1 MELIGGWRLKGE
13 GTYFKEK
20 LNENTHFMET
30 RVQSNGHENASCE
43 SLRDSIVENM
53 MKWKWLKIA
62 FFLPSLGLVKL
73 CMHLLF
79 LAFEF
84 KSGISF

>member
-1 MELIGGWRLKGE
+1 MTWKRDYHISSNKHPTGHFFDFQALRCGAYWRVALKRVAL
-13 GTYFKEK
+13 TYFKEK

-53 MKWKWLKIA
+53 MK
-62 FFLPSLGLVKL
+62 
-73 CMHLLF
+73 
-79 LAFEF
+79 
-84 KSGISF
+84 

>member
-53 MKWKWLKIA
+53 MK
-62 FFLPSLGLVKL
+62 
-73 CMHLLF
+73 
-79 LAFEF
+79 
-84 KSGISF
+84 